1 MENRKVVIDS
11 LPKSQLKISNYQM
24 IEGDVPEPKPGELL
38 CRTLVVS
45 IDAGSRA
52 GLQGS
57 ASYAGAP
64 TSGIVMNGAGIAR
77 VEKTRVDGI
86 SEGAIVSCSTGWQ
99 DYSIQSADGVYEVD
113 QDVDP
118 AHYLGVLGNS
128 GLTAYFGLLN
138 ITDPQKNETVLVS
151 AAAGAV
157 GHIVGQIATIHGA
170 KAVGVA
176 GVDTKCNRLVE
187 ELSFKG
193 AVNYKDPNFRQS
205 LKEATPNG
213 VDIYFDNTGGMVLG
227 SALFRMNDGGRIS
240 CCGVVSQYDTKN
252 PEPGPKGIPGL
263 LVNKRLRMEGFLVFD
278 YVDQYESARSQL
290 KEWLLGGKL
299 IAWQDEFEGLE
310 KAPEAFVDLLRGGN
324 VGKRIVRVST

>member
-11 LPKSQLKISNYQM
+11 LPESQLKTTNYQM
-24 IEGDVPEPKPGELL
+24 IEDDIPDPQSGELL
-38 CRTLVVS
+38 CRTLVIS

-64 TSGIVMNGAGIAR
+64 KSGIVMNGSGIAR
-77 VEKTRVDGI
+77 VEKSRVAGI

-99 DYSIQSADGVYEVD
+99 DYSIQAGGDVNEVD
-113 QDVDP
+113 HDVDP

-138 ITDPQKNETVLVS
+138 ITDPQNNETVLVS

-157 GHIVGQIATIHGA
+157 GHIVGQIAVIRGA
-170 KAVGVA
+170 EAVGIA
-176 GVDTKCNRLVE
+176 GADTKCNRLVE
-187 ELSFKG
+187 ELGFKN
-193 AVNYKDPNFRQS
+193 AINYKDPNFRQS

-240 CCGVVSQYDTKN
+240 CCGVVSQYDTRN

-278 YVDQYESARSQL
+278 YIDQYEAARRQL
-290 KEWLLGGKL
+290 KDWLLTEKL
-299 IAWQDEFEGLE
+299 TAWQDEFEGLE
-310 KAPEAFVDLLRGGN
+310 NAPQAFVDLLSGGN

>member
-11 LPKSQLKISNYQM
+11 LPEAQLKISNYQM
-24 IEGDVPEPKPGELL
+24 IQDSIPEPKSGEVL

-77 VEKTRVDGI
+77 VEKSRAADI
-86 SEGAIVSCSTGWQ
+86 PEGTIVSCSTGWQ
-99 DYSIQSADGVYEVD
+99 DYSLQTSKALHVVD

-138 ITDPQKNETVLVS
+138 ITDPQENETVLVS

-157 GHIVGQIATIHGA
+157 GHIVGQIAAIRGA
-170 KAVGVA
+170 DAVGIA
-176 GVDTKCNRLVE
+176 GSDTKCQRLVE
-187 ELSFKG
+187 ELGFKG
-193 AVNYKDPNFRQS
+193 AINYKDSNFRQS
-205 LKEATPNG
+205 LKEATPKG

-240 CCGVVSQYDTKN
+240 CCGVVSQYDTRN

-278 YVDQYESARSQL
+278 YIDQYEAARSQL
-290 KEWLLGGKL
+290 KEWLLSGML
-299 IAWQDEFEGLE
+299 NAWQDEFDGLE
-310 KAPEAFVDLLRGGN
+310 KAPEAFVDLLSGGN

>member
-64 TSGIVMNGAGIAR
+64 TSGIVMNGSGIAR

-99 DYSIQSADGVYEVD
+99 DYSIQSAHGVYEVD

-176 GVDTKCNRLVE
+176 GCE
-187 ELSFKG
+187 
-193 AVNYKDPNFRQS
+193 
-205 LKEATPNG
+205 
-213 VDIYFDNTGGMVLG
+213 
-227 SALFRMNDGGRIS
+227 
-240 CCGVVSQYDTKN
+240 
-252 PEPGPKGIPGL
+252 
-263 LVNKRLRMEGFLVFD
+263 
-278 YVDQYESARSQL
+278 RS
-290 KEWLLGGKL
+290 
-299 IAWQDEFEGLE
+299 
-310 KAPEAFVDLLRGGN
+310 P
-324 VGKRIVRVST
+324 